1 MPILVITFKSGA
13 SKHASCA
20 WQSPIAI
27 EIRNL
32 HKCIDARKFVC
43 DVGPISKTCVSVLL
57 EKLIDEDKAK
67 KNAKKTLENHN
78 KISLVVMQLVAST
91 TKKQHI
97 T

>member
-1 MPILVITFKSGA
+1 M
-13 SKHASCA
+13 
-20 WQSPIAI
+20 
-27 EIRNL
+27 
-32 HKCIDARKFVC
+32 
-43 DVGPISKTCVSVLL
+43 CVSVLL

-78 KISLVVMQLVAST
+78 KISLVAMQLVAST

>member
-1 MPILVITFKSGA
+1 M
-13 SKHASCA
+13 
-20 WQSPIAI
+20 
-27 EIRNL
+27 
-32 HKCIDARKFVC
+32 
-43 DVGPISKTCVSVLL
+43 CVSVLL

-67 KNAKKTLENHN
+67 KNAKKTLENRN

>member
-1 MPILVITFKSGA
+1 M
-13 SKHASCA
+13 
-20 WQSPIAI
+20 
-27 EIRNL
+27 
-32 HKCIDARKFVC
+32 
-43 DVGPISKTCVSVLL
+43 CVFVLL

-67 KNAKKTLENHN
+67 KNTEKTLENHN